1 MPTQVRT
8 LSPALENKMKTGTT
22 NPNIKTLIEEINK
35 NSSKEDSGFWRRIKK
50 ELERSRRNRREV
62 NITRLEK
69 STKDKEVVIVPGKVL
84 GDGDLK
90 HDLTVAALQFS
101 EKAKEKIKNTLTI
114 NELLKN
120 NPKGKDIRIIG

>member
-1 MPTQVRT
+1 
-8 LSPALENKMKTGTT
+8 MKTGTT